1 MASPAVPGYDGAVD
15 HRQLVELLH
24 GVEERR
30 ITVDAAAERLR
41 ALPYQTVHHDVGAT
55 LVDHHRELRTGVP
68 EVIFGESKSAEQ
80 IAQILAELAR
90 LGNGAL
96 ASRVSADKAAQVVA
110 SVPGAEYL
118 ATARMVH
125 VAPSSPRPPA
135 APVGVVCA
143 GTSDLP
149 VAEEAA
155 ATCRFLGAP
164 VVALSDVGVA
174 GVHRLLARLPE
185 LESVAVLVVVA
196 GMEGALPTAVAGLVR
211 VPVIAVPTSV
221 GYGVG
226 FGGLVALASM
236 LTSCAPGITT
246 VNIDNGFGAAVAAVR
261 IARLWHLAH
270 AARAGG

>member
-1 MASPAVPGYDGAVD
+1 MD
-15 HRQLVELLH
+15 RQQLLDLLR

-30 ITVDAAAERLR
+30 VTVEAAVERLR
-41 ALPYQTVHHDVGAT
+41 ELPFQEVPHQGGAT
-55 LVDHHRELRTGVP
+55 LVDHHRELRTGIP
-68 EVIFGESKSAEQ
+68 EVVFGEAKTATQ
-80 IAQILAELAR
+80 IAQILVALAR

-96 ASRVSADKAAQVVA
+96 ATRVTPDKAALVLGQV
-110 SVPGAEYL
+110 PEAEYL
-118 ATARMVH
+118 EVARV
-125 VAPSSPRPPA
+125 VRIAPQAPRPAA
-135 APVGVVCA
+135 APVGVICA

-155 ATCRFLGAP
+155 ATCQFLGAP
-164 VVALSDVGVA
+164 VLSLSDVGVA

-185 LESVAVLVVVA
+185 LEGVGVLVVVA
-196 GMEGALPTAVAGLVR
+196 GMEGALPTAVAGLAR

-261 IARLWHLAH
+261 IARLAHLAQ
-270 AARAGG
+270 AEPRS